1 MLRKMSRFWLL
12 QLEVEVE
19 FEQLEFVRALTA
31 WITCWLAGLLTD
43 WLDYWLAV
51 WTTGWLGIVCIR
63 PSALGHNIPRPART
77 GGQGTQAAHAGWN
90 AGRIWSRFHFL
101 SRRKQKLEKFRSPF
115 SGLPVWFLVVCFQ
128 PLAVAFIFC
137 GESAGSSRPCDA
149 LWCPQMPRNA
159 PYWSNTL
166 HGPMDDVRMR
176 WAVYEW
182 LYLFIYLTKFE

>member
-1 MLRKMSRFWLL
+1 MSRFWLL

-77 GGQGTQAAHAGWN
+77 GGQGTQAAHAG
-90 AGRIWSRFHFL
+90 
-101 SRRKQKLEKFRSPF
+101 
-115 SGLPVWFLVVCFQ
+115 
-128 PLAVAFIFC
+128 
-137 GESAGSSRPCDA
+137 
-149 LWCPQMPRNA
+149 
-159 PYWSNTL
+159 
-166 HGPMDDVRMR
+166 
-176 WAVYEW
+176 
-182 LYLFIYLTKFE
+182 